1 MFNATLRVLLKIKTK
16 ITPKNPTRHPT
27 KVDAFNKLKS
37 LGVPVGAIIDVGVLE
52 GTEELIKCYPHLH
65 HILCEPISEFHKK
78 IDANYSTRVD
88 SHEII
93 PYAIGD
99 LDGEVYMVTETVSD
113 DQSITHAKHQNEQDK
128 ASFSTSGR
136 KVPIRSLDTIIKK
149 QSVEKPFLLKIDI
162 DGKDLDVIRGAE
174 KTLLDCSIICLEVG
188 LKNIHQRL
196 SAVLK
201 CGFQLFDLVDICY
214 YDGRLIQMD
223 AIFVRKTII
232 KDLGLEFYKDGFD
245 ISKWE
250 AYL

>member
-1 MFNATLRVLLKIKTK
+1 MFNFPLSVLLKIKSK
-16 ITPKNPTRHPT
+16 IIPKNPTRHPT
-27 KVDAFNKLKS
+27 KIDALNKLKS

-52 GTEELIKCYPHLH
+52 STEELIKCYPHLH
-65 HILCEPISEFHKK
+65 HILCEPIVEFHSK
-78 IDANYSTRVD
+78 IDENYSARVD

-99 LDGEVYMVTETVSD
+99 FDGEVHMVTETVSD

-128 ASFSTSGR
+128 IKFSTSSR
-136 KVPIRSLDTIIKK
+136 KVPIRSLDTIMEK
-149 QSVEKPFLLKIDI
+149 QSMGKPYLLKIDI

-196 SAVLK
+196 SVVLK
-201 CGFQLFDLVDICY
+201 YGFQLFDLVDICY

-223 AIFVRKTII
+223 AIFVRTSLI

-245 ISKWE
+245 ITKWE
-250 AYL
+250 TYL